1 MQSLKLSSEQLS
13 TQSHYDYG
21 MRAVKSIIL
30 AAGVLKRRF
39 GDSEESNIVL
49 RAISDC
55 NIPKFI
61 NDDINLFKGIISDL
75 FPTTDK
81 TKPTYPE
88 LKEAIEEVMLQNN
101 LTRNEEFET
110 KTIQL
115 YETVQVRHGLMLV
128 GAPMG
133 GKSAISKTL
142 ADALTKIERQN
153 FLEESKS
160 QSNSKDVSVVSKN
173 NQGAP
178 QVKIHSINPKSVS
191 IGRLYGDFEK
201 VSRDWQDG
209 ILAKTV
215 RDTAADKSQDTHW
228 IMLDG
233 PVDTLWIENL
243 NTVLDDNKKLC
254 LISSEIIKLTPRM
267 TMMFEVE
274 DLLEA
279 SPATVSRCGMVF
291 VSPEKLGW

>member
-1 MQSLKLSSEQLS
+1 
-13 TQSHYDYG
+13 

-39 GDSEESNIVL
+39 GDSKESNIVL

-81 TKPTYPE
+81 SKPAYPE
-88 LKEAIEEVMLQNN
+88 LKEAIEATMLDNN

-142 ADALTKIERQN
+142 AEALTRIERQN
-153 FLEESKS
+153 YLEESKS
-160 QSNSKDVSVVSKN
+160 
-173 NQGAP
+173 
-178 QVKIHSINPKSVS
+178 
-191 IGRLYGDFEK
+191 
-201 VSRDWQDG
+201 
-209 ILAKTV
+209 
-215 RDTAADKSQDTHW
+215 
-228 IMLDG
+228 
-233 PVDTLWIENL
+233 
-243 NTVLDDNKKLC
+243 
-254 LISSEIIKLTPRM
+254 
-267 TMMFEVE
+267 
-274 DLLEA
+274 
-279 SPATVSRCGMVF
+279 
-291 VSPEKLGW
+291 